1 MGIKMDFSSLN
12 TNINKFSNN
21 VNDMTKVSV
30 NAVGSESVE
39 SIDLTNDVTTEE
51 VDFSS
56 GTSEKNEKEIKSVIG
71 SIDSVSGIGEF
82 GKAIGSA
89 LKSTGA
95 TIGTAV
101 TSLGEGIGS
110 FGESVV
116 DLGAIAGTGI
126 ASVGTGLYDA
136 YQAVRGA
143 ITGDEW
149 SSATKKMWENTKSFV
164 STNYT
169 SKWFDKFY
177 DTNPVGSWLKN
188 NSYFFD
194 QTRSVGSGIG
204 YIASVV
210 VLTIC
215 TAGVGGAVS
224 AGGAGGVSVSSAAA
238 ATSASQMAVTAG
250 LAGASRGTQDAWAD
264 NAGIVEGLGT
274 GTLTGLWEGLQFYLG
289 GKISGTNILGESG
302 NTGIKALNS
311 LSRVILD
318 GVDGGADGIVVP
330 AINSIYKDGYYDDNG
345 NFVKFT
351 SGDTIVKRFAEVF
364 DDNGGAS
371 TILTNAVVG
380 SASSLCGEVFDL
392 NKYFKNKDKA
402 KDLTSKSTVTT
413 KNSDIN
419 INEISSIDLLDRK
432 NQIIDELKKYKNY
445 DDVSKNNMIQ
455 SAVDITAQK
464 HNLDDAKKQLL
475 LNKIKNG
482 DYSSVTNDGGLREQ
496 LVKEL
501 KIYNLVDNL
510 KSELSTID
518 SAMKAQNIGN
528 KKTFTSVN
536 SVDVNAKLQRYNE
549 LMNIANSKEYL
560 DYIDNAKKGY
570 AQVSRPDFDS
580 VANELASIDKELSYI
595 YENQKSF
602 SRINDVDVNTKLQR
616 YNELMSIA
624 NSKEYLDYIDNAKKG
639 YAQVSR
645 PDFDSVA
652 NELASIDKE
661 LSYIYENQKSETNI
675 TNNVNVANKVDLN
688 SLIERKNEIVNEL
701 KKYKNYNDVSKNNM
715 IQSAVDITAQKYN
728 LDDAKKQLLLNKIKN
743 GDYSSVTNDGG
754 LREQLVKEL
763 KIYNLVDNLKSEL
776 STLDVNVVQKR
787 NKILMELDKYKDY
800 NEISK
805 NNMIQSAVDITAQK
819 HNLDD
824 AKKQLLLNKIKNGDY
839 SSVTN
844 DGGLREQLVK
854 ELKIYNLVDNLK
866 NELYMTTTYLDKTYS
881 FSKSTLQNLDNS
893 FEIFNRVSKHYG
905 VDQGVIKSNVSYSY
919 NKKMASKNYF
929 AIRSKIQSKYNI
941 TANEASII
949 LDGINGRAGACTYAA
964 TCNDIIH
971 YFLDKPQKF
980 EQIFG
985 YPMTTMVNGKETLNS
1000 MELLSDLYI
1009 FANDTKNG
1017 GSLFEIDE
1025 FGQLHFTKDSISND
1039 VDIFGQ
1045 KQLESKNQKYLST
1058 IDGIND
1064 TLINKFLKSK
1074 NSNLNFY
1081 SLELYN
1087 TWHNP
1092 LILSDENFEYIKQ
1105 KIVKSSSSGEHLRM
1119 DIFNEGQNINMIN
1132 LSGGL
1137 NCSTTKWNEGGGH
1150 AVYITGISNDGLFV
1164 SSWGQKYLI
1173 PFNDLKNGGVFN
1185 IFRTKILEGR

>member
-149 SSATKKMWENTKSFV
+149 ASATKKMWENTKSFV

-194 QTRSVGSGIG
+194 QTRSVSSGIG

-274 GTLTGLWEGLQFYLG
+274 GALTGLWEGLQFYLG

-402 KDLTSKSTVTT
+402 KDLTSKSSV
-413 KNSDIN
+413 KMSDIDVNAKLQKYNELMN
-419 INEISSIDLLDRK
+419 IANSKEYLDYIDNAKKGYAQVSRPDFDSVANELASIDKELSDIYENQKLETNITNNVNVANKVDLNSLTERKNEIV
-432 NQIIDELKKYKNY
+432 NELKKYKNY

-464 HNLDDAKKQLL
+464 YNLDDAKKQLL

-528 KKTFTSVN
+528 KIVN

-549 LMNIANSKEYL
+549 LMNITNSKEYL
-560 DYIDNAKKGY
+560 TYIDNAKKGY
-570 AQVSRPDFDS
+570 AQASRPDFDS
-580 VANELASIDKELSYI
+580 VANELASIDKELS
-595 YENQKSF
+595 
-602 SRINDVDVNTKLQR
+602 D
-616 YNELMSIA
+616 
-624 NSKEYLDYIDNAKKG
+624 
-639 YAQVSR
+639 
-645 PDFDSVA
+645 
-652 NELASIDKE
+652 
-661 LSYIYENQKSETNI
+661 IYENQKSETNI

-688 SLIERKNEIVNEL
+688 SLTERKNEIVNEL
-701 KKYKNYNDVSKNNM
+701 KKYKNYDDVSKNNM

-819 HNLDD
+819 YNLDD

-844 DGGLREQLVK
+844 DGGLRDLLIK
-854 ELKIYNLVDNLK
+854 ELKTYDFIDNLK

-893 FEIFNRVSKHYG
+893 FEIFNRVSKNYG
-905 VDQGVIKSNVSYSY
+905 VDQGAIKSNVRYSY

-949 LDGINGRAGACTYAA
+949 LDGIDRNGAGACSYAA

-980 EQIFG
+980 EKIFG

-1045 KQLESKNQKYLST
+1045 KQLKSKNQIYIST
-1058 IDGIND
+1058 SEGIND

-1074 NSNLNFY
+1074 SQNLNFY
-1081 SLELYN
+1081 SLEICN
-1087 TWHNP
+1087 TYDAP
-1092 LILSDENFEYIKQ
+1092 RILSDENMEYIKQ
-1105 KIVKSSSSGEHLRM
+1105 KIVESSSSGEHLRM
-1119 DIFNEGQNINMIN
+1119 GMYNNGQNINMIN

-1137 NCSTTKWNEGGGH
+1137 NSSTTKWNEGGGH